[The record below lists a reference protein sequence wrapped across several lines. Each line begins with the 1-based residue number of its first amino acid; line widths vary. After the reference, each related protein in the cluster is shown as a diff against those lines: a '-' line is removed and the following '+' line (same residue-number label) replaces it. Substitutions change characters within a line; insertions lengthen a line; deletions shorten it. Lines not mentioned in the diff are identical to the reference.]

1 MEKIIM
7 LGTGHGSVM
16 NSYNTCFLLENN
28 HENLLVDT
36 GGSIQIIKNLLTKG
50 YKLTDIHNIF
60 ISHCHT
66 DHILGL
72 CWIFKKV
79 SVLFL
84 NGEYK
89 DKINVYCNSEVA
101 ESIKKLISAIFP
113 DKLQEVLKENV
124 LIHILYDGETINV
137 AGENITF
144 FDVHAKGNLLYGF
157 ETVLNNGAKLIFL
170 GDETCNPML
179 YDKLKE
185 ADYVMHEAF
194 CLDSEENIPNV
205 VKEHHATVKS
215 VCQTME
221 PFGIKNLIIYHTE
234 DSHDN
239 KKELYTKEASMYFS
253 RNVIIPNDLDEIILD
268 KE

>member
-1 MEKIIM
+1 M
-7 LGTGHGSVM
+7 
-16 NSYNTCFLLENN
+16 
-28 HENLLVDT
+28 LVDT
-36 GGSIQIIKNLLTKG
+36 GGSIQIIKNLQAKG
-50 YKLTDIHNIF
+50 YKLQDIHNIF

-72 CWIFKKV
+72 CWILKKA

-89 DKINVYCNSEVA
+89 NKINIYCNTEVSD
-101 ESIKKLISAIFP
+101 SIKKLVSATFP
-113 DKLQEVLKENV
+113 EKLQEVVKENV
-124 LIHILYDGETINV
+124 ITHILDDGETLNI

-157 ETVLNNGAKLIFL
+157 ETTLKNGKKLVFL
-170 GDETCNPML
+170 GDETCNPIL
-179 YDKLKE
+179 YDKLRG

-194 CLDSEENIPNV
+194 CLDSEENIPKV

>member
-1 MEKIIM
+1 MERIIM
-7 LGTGHGSVM
+7 LGTGHSSVM
-16 NSYNTCFLLENN
+16 NSYNTCFLIQNN
-28 HENLLVDT
+28 NENLLVDT
-36 GGSIQIIKNLLTKG
+36 GGSIQIIKNLRAKG
-50 YKLTDIHNIF
+50 YELTDIHNIF

-72 CWIFKKV
+72 CWILKKV

-101 ESIKKLISAIFP
+101 ESIKKLFSAVFP
-113 DKLQEVLKENV
+113 DKLQEVINENV
-124 LIHILYDGETINV
+124 LIHVLYDGEKLNI

-170 GDETCNPML
+170 GDETCNPIL
-179 YDKLKE
+179 YDKLKK

-194 CLDSEENIPNV
+194 CLDSEENIPKV
-205 VKEHHATVKS
+205 VKEHHATVKD
-215 VCQTME
+215 VCKTME

-234 DSHDN
+234 DSHED
-239 KKELYTKEASMYFS
+239 KKELYTKEAKEYFS
-253 RNVIIPNDLDEIILD
+253 GNVIVPNDLDVIEL
-268 KE
+268 